1 VIDWPMAERIA
12 GAVAG
17 GGDAAPLPGDLD
29 AICADAQERVVG
41 YARLTPVGE
50 IAPPESVTRAEWVGA
65 NLRSMQSM
73 IDPIAEQLRTATGSA
88 VTSPLRLAGEVV
100 MTAEAGAVTGYLGRR
115 VLGQYELA
123 LLEQET
129 PARLLFV
136 APNIGEA
143 ATNMGADRAELL
155 RWIAFHEMTHA
166 VQFTS
171 VPWLREHLGGLLRE
185 LLQAMEV
192 QVSPRSLLRLPTTDD
207 VRDVLERVRSGSIVG
222 LIAGPRQR
230 DLLARMQST
239 MALVEGHAEHVMDA
253 AGEGALPSLT
263 ALRATLE
270 QRRASRPP
278 LMRVLERLLGL
289 ELKMQ
294 QYETGKRFCDAI
306 VARAGVD
313 GLNRAWSDPALLPS
327 AAELADPSAW
337 LSRAVP
343 RAA

>member
-1 VIDWPMAERIA
+1 MTAT
-12 GAVAG
+12 
-17 GGDAAPLPGDLD
+17 APLRKDFP
-29 AICADAQERVVG
+29 
-41 YARLTPVGE
+41 
-50 IAPPESVTRAEWVGA
+50 
-65 NLRSMQSM
+65 LRGRFSR
-73 IDPIAEQLRTATGSA
+73 AEQLRQATGAA

-123 LLEQET
+123 LLDPGT

-143 ATNMGADRAELL
+143 AGTMQADRTELL

-185 LLQAMEV
+185 LLAALEV
-192 QVSPRSLLRLPTTDD
+192 SVDPRSLLRLPTTDD
-207 VRDVLERVRSGSIVG
+207 VRGIVERVRSGSIVG
-222 LIAGPRQR
+222 LVAGPRQR
-230 DLLARMQST
+230 DILDRMQST

-253 AGEGALPSLT
+253 AGEGALPSL
-263 ALRATLE
+263 AGLRATLE

-289 ELKMQ
+289 EMKMR
-294 QYETGKRFCDAI
+294 QYETGKRFCDA
-306 VARAGVD
+306 VVDRAGVD
-313 GLNRAWSDPALLPS
+313 GLNRAWSDPALLPTS
-327 AAELADPSAW
+327 AELADPVRW
-337 LSRAVP
+337 LA